1 MRLTLPKLLAYLDG
15 ALPVAE
21 RAAVEECIEHDPQA
35 RALLARARRMLEDP
49 ARNAAEPPP
58 SSMSVAPPLE
68 AAVEAAPLRRS
79 TSARRTAVD
88 DVVPQ
93 ERFRDDSPRAAVQER
108 PAERLRRSE
117 FLPAD
122 DSDLVDEPLLPG
134 RSGVTRS
141 FDDFAPEED
150 DDSASP
156 ALLAPESGWG
166 GLWKWWAAGAAVAGI
181 AAWTYWPEPHKK
193 IINGTEHA
201 AIGASTKGPA
211 SPAATTQPAPATA
224 ASAAP
229 EGPKP
234 ASAGASA
241 ESPAGP
247 GPAAGAPPAPSTRVA
262 GVYPQPWEYPHTSEG
277 EAPSTP
283 DGAPHTVAHVPAA
296 AGSGMPAP
304 ANSVLADPQTQKAS
318 LQQPAALGPA
328 GAGPEGPSRGGE
340 ESAETIGMMISSQ
353 YPLLRYMP
361 LQSTWKLVAAEER
374 VHRGA
379 MLLAPPHAQPAVALD
394 DGLLLEMLPGTS
406 LELPTSESAPT
417 SLFLMVHFGR
427 LRITARKPMQT
438 LLLCLDGETVPI
450 VFPHAGAT
458 LALETAP
465 LRGDGGDPRLDGV
478 RQQLHL
484 ACLREELHLAIEGRE
499 RILVAPEQLVQD
511 SVEKRWKPLGEPLP
525 TWTQSQPQSSMD
537 DLRAQKLLVEA
548 LLSKLPPEQSLP
560 RMAQDARPAVRVG
573 AARWLGLMGEYGG
586 LAALLDD
593 PQLSPLQRQQVVDEL
608 LDGMARG
615 PGWVEHVDQA
625 LRLQYGRRGAELF
638 RILQGAGDEGK
649 LQEAREVWVPA
660 LDDELL
666 AARVL
671 AFHQLRRLLGAALH
685 YRPEMN
691 AAARR
696 PLVARF
702 QERVDRMSAGAVSA
716 AP

>member
-49 ARNAAEPPP
+49 ARSAAEPPP
-58 SSMSVAPPLE
+58 SSVNAAPAADAAAVSAPPRRSASTARAEVAPL
-68 AAVEAAPLRRS
+68 
-79 TSARRTAVD
+79 ARD
-88 DVVPQ
+88 
-93 ERFRDDSPRAAVQER
+93 ERLPDDSPRAAVQER

-122 DSDLVDEPLLPG
+122 DSDPAVEPLPPG
-134 RSGVTRS
+134 RSGGTRS
-141 FDDFAPEED
+141 FDDFGSGDD

-156 ALLAPESGWG
+156 APLAPETGAG
-166 GLWKWWAAGAAVAGI
+166 GWKWWAAGAVVAGV
-181 AAWTYWPEPHKK
+181 AAWTCWPEPHKYTV
-193 IINGTEHA
+193 GADHA
-201 AIGASTKGPA
+201 SLRPAAKGRPTSA
-211 SPAATTQPAPATA
+211 ATAPSPAATT
-224 ASAAP
+224 ASAAS
-229 EGPKP
+229 GGAKP
-234 ASAGASA
+234 ASVG
-241 ESPAGP
+241 
-247 GPAAGAPPAPSTRVA
+247 GPAAENPTGAGTAAGGPPPPSTRVA
-262 GVYPQPWEYPHTSEG
+262 GVYPQPWEYPHTNVG
-277 EAPSTP
+277 DVPSTP
-283 DGAPHTVAHVPAA
+283 GRVPHPSAHAPAA

-328 GAGPEGPSRGGE
+328 GAATEGPAREGE
-340 ESAETIGMMISSQ
+340 ESAETIGTMISSQ
-353 YPLLRYMP
+353 YPLLRYIP

-406 LELPTSESAPT
+406 LELPKSESAPT

-427 LRITARKPMQT
+427 LRVTARKPMQT

-625 LRLQYGRRGAELF
+625 LRLQFGRRGAELF
-638 RILQGAGDEGK
+638 RILQGAADEGK

-666 AARVL
+666 AVRVL
-671 AFHQLRRLLGAALH
+671 AFQQLRRLLGAALH

-696 PLVARF
+696 LLVARF
-702 QERVDRMSAGAVSA
+702 QERVERMSADAGSGT
-716 AP
+716 P